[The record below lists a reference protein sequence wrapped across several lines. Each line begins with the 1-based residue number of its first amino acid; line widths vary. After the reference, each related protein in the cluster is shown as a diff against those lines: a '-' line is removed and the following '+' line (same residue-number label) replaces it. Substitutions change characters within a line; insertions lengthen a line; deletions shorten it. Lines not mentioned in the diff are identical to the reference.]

1 MCYAPPFWEQAVVTA
16 CWLSVCTTLLGVG
29 GGYRLLALYCY
40 CMHATRPYCS
50 SSAKSLFANL
60 PIGAMAAV
68 ARPRRVFM
76 EAARVMPDWKV
87 EDLLA
92 LAMYPFV

>member
-1 MCYAPPFWEQAVVTA
+1 
-16 CWLSVCTTLLGVG
+16 
-29 GGYRLLALYCY
+29 
-40 CMHATRPYCS
+40 
-50 SSAKSLFANL
+50 
-60 PIGAMAAV
+60 MAAV

-76 EAARVMPDWKV
+76 EAARVRPDWKV